1 MKIYLIRHS
10 ESVDDILN
18 CYGGVADFELTE
30 DGKNKVKEYS
40 KKFKN
45 YRVEKIYTSP
55 YKRALNSAKIL
66 NESINVELE
75 VVDGIREFNQYG
87 VMSGVNKDLAKDI
100 FSYLLNMEEYKDF
113 GYYNKKT
120 FYGGEEIIDF
130 DTRVKDAINEIINNS
145 KEYNTV
151 AIITHG
157 GVYRSIFKNIL
168 NIDKKIVGIEDLA
181 TTTINYID
189 GKFIIENVD
198 GVVYGEK
205 I

>member
-30 DGKNKVKEYS
+30 DGKNKVKNYS
-40 KKFKN
+40 KKFEK
-45 YRVEKIYTSP
+45 YGVEKIYTSP
-55 YKRALNSAKIL
+55 YKRALNSARIL
-66 NESINVELE
+66 NENIKVDVEI
-75 VVDGIREFNQYG
+75 VDGIREFNQYG
-87 VMSGVNKDLAKDI
+87 VMSGVNKDLANDI
-100 FSYLLNMEEYKDF
+100 FSHLLDMEEYKDF

-120 FYGGEEIIDF
+120 FYGGERVCEF
-130 DTRVKDAINEIINNS
+130 DARVTTAINEIIEKS
-145 KEYNTV
+145 KEYETI

-157 GVYRSIFKNIL
+157 GVYRSIFKNVL
-168 NIDKKIVGIEDLA
+168 NVDKKIIGIEDLA

-189 GKFIIENVD
+189 GKFTIENTD
-198 GVVYGEK
+198 GITYGEK

>member
-45 YRVEKIYTSP
+45 YGVEKIYTSP

-66 NESINVELE
+66 NTDINVELE
-75 VVDGIREFNQYG
+75 IVDGIREFNQYG

-100 FSYLLNMEEYKDF
+100 FSNLLNMEEYKDF

-168 NIDKKIVGIEDLA
+168 NINKKIVGIEDLA
-181 TTTINYID
+181 TTTISYID

-198 GVVYGEK
+198 GVVYGEN

>member
-45 YRVEKIYTSP
+45 YGVEKIYTSP

-66 NESINVELE
+66 NTDINVELE
-75 VVDGIREFNQYG
+75 IVDGIREFNQYG

-100 FSYLLNMEEYKDF
+100 FSNLLNMEEYKDF

-145 KEYNTV
+145 KEYNTI

-168 NIDKKIVGIEDLA
+168 NINKKIVGIEDLA

-198 GVVYGEK
+198 GVVYGEN

>member
-18 CYGGVADFELTE
+18 CYGGIADFELTE

-100 FSYLLNMEEYKDF
+100 FSHLLNMEQYKDF

-145 KEYNTV
+145 KEYNTI

>member
-100 FSYLLNMEEYKDF
+100 FSNLLNMEEYKDF

-181 TTTINYID
+181 TATINYID

>member
-18 CYGGVADFELTE
+18 CYGGVADFKLTE
-30 DGKNKVKEYS
+30 DGINKVKHYS
-40 KKFKN
+40 KKFEE
-45 YRVEKIYTSP
+45 YDVEKIYTSP

-66 NESINVELE
+66 NESLNVDLE
-75 VVDGIREFNQYG
+75 IVDGIREFNQYG

-100 FSYLLNMEEYKDF
+100 FSHLLSMEEYKDF

-120 FYGGEEIIDF
+120 FYGGEEILKF
-130 DTRVKDAINEIINNS
+130 DERVKNSIDEILKDS
-145 KEYNTV
+145 KEYNTI

-157 GVYRSIFKNIL
+157 GVYRSIFKNVL
-168 NIDKKIVGIEDLA
+168 NVDRKIIGIEDLA

-189 GKFIIENVD
+189 GKFIIENID
-198 GVVYGEK
+198 GITYGEK

>member
-45 YRVEKIYTSP
+45 YGVEKIYTSP

-66 NESINVELE
+66 NTDINVELE
-75 VVDGIREFNQYG
+75 IVDGIREFNQYG

-100 FSYLLNMEEYKDF
+100 FSNLLNMEEYKDF

-168 NIDKKIVGIEDLA
+168 NINKKIVGIEDLA
-181 TTTINYID
+181 TTTISYID

-198 GVVYGEK
+198 GVVY
-205 I
+205 

>member
-45 YRVEKIYTSP
+45 YGVEKIYTSP

-66 NESINVELE
+66 NTDINVELE
-75 VVDGIREFNQYG
+75 IVDGIREFNQYG

-100 FSYLLNMEEYKDF
+100 FSNLLNMEEYKDF

-145 KEYNTV
+145 KEYNTI

-168 NIDKKIVGIEDLA
+168 NINKKIVGIEDLA

>member
-30 DGKNKVKEYS
+30 EGKNKVKNYS
-40 KKFKN
+40 KKFEK
-45 YRVEKIYTSP
+45 YGVEKIYTSP

-66 NESINVELE
+66 NENIKVDIEIVE
-75 VVDGIREFNQYG
+75 DIREFNQYG

-100 FSYLLNMEEYKDF
+100 FSHLLNMEEYKDF

-120 FYGGEEIIDF
+120 FYGGERVCEF
-130 DTRVKDAINEIINNS
+130 DSRVTTAINEIIEKS
-145 KEYNTV
+145 KEYENI

-168 NIDKKIVGIEDLA
+168 DVDRKIIGIEDLA
-181 TTTINYID
+181 TTTICYID
-189 GKFIIENVD
+189 GKFTIENTD
-198 GVVYGEK
+198 GITYGEK

>member
-45 YRVEKIYTSP
+45 YGVEKIYTSP

-100 FSYLLNMEEYKDF
+100 FSHLLNMEQYKDF

-120 FYGGEEIIDF
+120 FYGGEKIIDF